1 MSGFFED
8 IIGMIGNSEDKNEG
22 FGNLLNGFYFNK
34 SCMIVTML
42 FLIIFMYKE
51 ELMKTKLIKELVK

>member
-1 MSGFFED
+1 M
-8 IIGMIGNSEDKNEG
+8 KNEGYEKEG
-22 FGNLLNGFYFNK
+22 FGNKFHGFHFNE

>member
-1 MSGFFED
+1 MDNLVEKITEMVGEKD
-8 IIGMIGNSEDKNEG
+8 ENEG
-22 FGNLLNGFYFNK
+22 FGNLLNGFHFNN